1 MSETESRLHPDQEI
15 SVDGKC
21 PEPVLKSAR
30 SLRGMQSGEI
40 LKVICLDPVSV
51 HDLKA
56 FSDQTGN
63 VLLAQETEEEAG
75 AIHYIHWL
83 RKR

>member
-1 MSETESRLHPDQEI
+1 MSETEARLHADQEI
-15 SVDGKC
+15 SVDDKC

-30 SLRGMQSGEI
+30 ALRGMQSGDI

-63 VLLAQETEEEAG
+63 ALLAQETEEAAG
-75 AIHYIHWL
+75 AVHYIHWL

>member
-30 SLRGMQSGEI
+30 ALRGMQSGEI

-56 FSDQTGN
+56 FSDRTGN

-75 AIHYIHWL
+75 AVHYIHWL